1 MQIIAYSAAILIVF
15 AGVSRWVIKHDRR
28 PWELVQIPNGV
39 EAKGIILDFY
49 KSGKKLSQPES
60 DLDDVYRVLIRLQ
73 VTTENG
79 DSWMTKTRKYV
90 HESQLN
96 MYHIGD
102 TIRVKYDP
110 ENTNSVMVDCDMHL
124 CAQSELQEEWH

>member
-15 AGVSRWVIKHDRR
+15 AGLCKWVIKHDRR
-28 PWELVQIPNGV
+28 PRKLLQIPNGV
-39 EAKGIILDFY
+39 EATGIILDFY
-49 KSGKKLSQPES
+49 KSGRKLSQPES

-79 DSWMTKTRKYV
+79 DSWITQTRKYV

-124 CAQSELQEEWH
+124 YAEPELQAEWQ

>member
-15 AGVSRWVIKHDRR
+15 AGACRWVIKHGRR
-28 PWELVQIPNGV
+28 PRKLLQIPNGV

-49 KSGKKLSQPES
+49 TSGKKLSQPES

-96 MYHIGD
+96 RYHIGD

-110 ENTNSVMVDCDMHL
+110 ENTNKVIVDCDMHL
-124 CAQSELQEEWH
+124 HAQPVLQNEWP